1 MIQYNVGNVMKVSAV
16 GGDQKK
22 LVQAEMNKGVAL
34 PIADISGT
42 GTEDGGQALFPSVRK
57 RCNCRV
63 RDMMIFSHLLMRC
76 QEGRKSNRK
85 RKEAKMEI
93 SSLPEEST
101 QMKKTMRKKC

>member
-42 GTEDGGQALFPSVRK
+42 GTEEGGQELFPSVRYILLIS
-57 RCNCRV
+57 RV
-63 RDMMIFSHLLMRC
+63 KDMMIYLLHLMRC
-76 QEGRKSNRK
+76 WGRRRRSSTSEPR
-85 RKEAKMEI
+85 EAKMEI
-93 SSLPEEST
+93 SL
-101 QMKKTMRKKC
+101 